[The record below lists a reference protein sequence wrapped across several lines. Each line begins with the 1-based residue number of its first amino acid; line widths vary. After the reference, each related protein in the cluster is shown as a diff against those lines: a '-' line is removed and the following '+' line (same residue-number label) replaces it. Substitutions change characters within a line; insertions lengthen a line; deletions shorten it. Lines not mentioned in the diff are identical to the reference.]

1 VEKNGSFGFA
11 KGRLVCRAKPNVP
24 FVRQVYLLFVC
35 SITFSLSLSF
45 RVSANGLGLG
55 EVGEIEAQ
63 MFNKPLMLIE
73 VRMFKFST
81 SAPILPNPC
90 CVQVLFNFKYY
101 FRLFY

>member
-1 VEKNGSFGFA
+1 MFIFLSKIIKSSQFGKYFYSF
-11 KGRLVCRAKPNVP
+11 
-24 FVRQVYLLFVC
+24 
-35 SITFSLSLSF
+35 FSAQNWRML
-45 RVSANGLGLG
+45 ANGLGLG

-90 CVQVLFNFKYY
+90 
-101 FRLFY
+101 